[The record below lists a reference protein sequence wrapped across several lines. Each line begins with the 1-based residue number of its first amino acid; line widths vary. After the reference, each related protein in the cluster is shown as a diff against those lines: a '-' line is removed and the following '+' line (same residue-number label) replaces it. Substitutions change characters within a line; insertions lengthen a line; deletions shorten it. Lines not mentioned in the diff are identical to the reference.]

1 MNFPYKSVQCFIV
14 HLIIHFVL
22 IIHFL
27 FYIMTDFVTLESN
40 VNVCFFTLLI
50 FFVCFFCYATALCE
64 LNSK

>member
-27 FYIMTDFVTLESN
+27 FYIMTEILSLFHIID
-40 VNVCFFTLLI
+40 
-50 FFVCFFCYATALCE
+50 FFCYATALCE